1 MKTLASLVEGN
12 RYKMLLTLRIAF
24 CLFPRRCLLCA
35 HWFEWHF
42 LNIRE
47 TNQVSFGGFPPKAAF
62 HRKFW
67 WSVSH
72 DCHGNVFTWLSQL
85 LFGTGDGPLIS
96 SSFFFF
102 LTKVWHRYFSYP
114 WDNRTHTLQKFW
126 VVGPSAGI
134 DICINQHL
142 PRFRKTWQFILSTI
156 NVKPLNYTVS
166 VDTEM
171 RPQCLSFILC

>member
-1 MKTLASLVEGN
+1 MKTLASLVEGSL
-12 RYKMLLTLRIAF
+12 YKMLLTLRIAF

-35 HWFEWHF
+35 RWLEGHF

-47 TNQVSFGGFPPKAAF
+47 TNQIRFGGFLPKAAF

-72 DCHGNVFTWLSQL
+72 DCHGNVFTWLSVAIWYRRWPTD
-85 LFGTGDGPLIS
+85 LFF
-96 SSFFFF
+96 FFFF

-114 WDNRTHTLQKFW
+114 WDNRMHTLEKLW
-126 VVGPSAGI
+126 VVGPWQGLTSVYI
-134 DICINQHL
+134 STSPDIGRHDI
-142 PRFRKTWQFILSTI
+142 ILSTV

-171 RPQCLSFILC
+171 RPQCPSFILC